1 MFHNTNTTIRVVGMV
16 SKEILAKVVDY
27 VKQQCALV
35 VASFITQL
43 EKTFSHARGTKC
55 D

>member
-1 MFHNTNTTIRVVGMV
+1 MFHNTNTTTRVVGMA
-16 SKEILAKVVDY
+16 SKEIWAKVVDY

-43 EKTFSHARGTKC
+43 EKMFSHARVAKC